1 VPHFTFV
8 ADDLTG
14 ASDVLAQA
22 HRYGL
27 DAVLVMGDAP
37 IPADADVVGI
47 AGPAR
52 SLSGAAFDECVRAD
66 LLRIA
71 AVDSDVLLY
80 KVCSTFDSSP
90 TMGSIGRGIELLHEQ
105 FPGHGPIPVAPAQ
118 PMFGRYT
125 AFSDHYAAYSGE
137 VYRLDRHPV
146 MSKHPSTPMQEADLR
161 KVLDGQLHD
170 EAPVGAVHLPAYDS
184 GTFPESWIRHRQTT
198 GMPAFVV
205 DAVSDA
211 HLDIIAE
218 SLRHTTQ
225 RTNRDEHAGSESHGR
240 SGSPEIVVGSGGIM
254 AALARTLTLT
264 TAGTETPPAPP
275 PPASGPVLAVSASAS
290 SVTSAQLQDA
300 IDHGW
305 IDIPV
310 ESSLLLGDDPAGR
323 AHLLEEVSSAL
334 SSGHHVVVHTTRGG
348 SDPRYASTGPL
359 DAHYIGT
366 LLGDLA
372 AQMAQR
378 GLTSDIAVLGGD
390 TSSHALTAMGVR
402 ELRVTGQFVTAAP
415 ICRSD
420 DDAAVAG
427 CRLVLKGGQV
437 GPPDLLRRFASTSAA
452 SAASSS
458 S

>member
-1 VPHFTFV
+1 MPHFTFV

-27 DAVLVMGDAP
+27 NAVLVMGDAP
-37 IPADADVVGI
+37 LPENADVVGI

-52 SLSGAAFDECVRAD
+52 SLGGAAFDDLVRAD
-66 LLRIA
+66 LQRIA

-118 PMFGRYT
+118 PSFGRYT
-125 AFSDHYAAYSGE
+125 AFSEHYATYSGE

-146 MSKHPSTPMQEADLR
+146 MSQHPSTPMQEADLR
-161 KVLDGQLHD
+161 KVLASQLHND
-170 EAPVGAVHLPAYDS
+170 TPIGAVHLPAYDA
-184 GTFPESWIRHRQTT
+184 GAFAQSWTRHRGAA

-205 DAVSDA
+205 DAASDA

-218 SLRHTTQ
+218 ALRHTA
-225 RTNRDEHAGSESHGR
+225 E
-240 SGSPEIVVGSGGIM
+240 SGSHIGSRTPEIVVGSGGIM
-254 AALARTLTLT
+254 AALARTITLT
-264 TAGTETPPAPP
+264 TTGAELLPAPP
-275 PPASGPVLAVSASAS
+275 SPASGPVLAVSASAS

-310 ESSLLLGDDPAGR
+310 ESGLLLRDDPAGISK
-323 AHLLEEVSSAL
+323 LLEEVSSAL
-334 SSGHHVVVHTTRGG
+334 GAGHHVVVHTTRGG

-359 DAHYIGT
+359 DAKYIGT

-390 TSSHALTAMGVR
+390 TSSHALSAMGVR

-437 GPPDLLRRFASTSAA
+437 GPTDMLRRFAGTSVAST
-452 SAASSS
+452 ASSS